1 MATVAAIQRRRT
13 IHHAIEAQSVSHGSN
28 WSSSLSLSLC
38 SVLEQDFTIEEEEN
52 PPRFRSQLTGR
63 ATQPIRVAQQVR
75 VETVR
80 ISWPTRGDGVSIRWP
95 MFFVFE
101 FLRAARSFA
110 AKTFIPRPGWIA
122 RLTPVFGFRDRR
134 GASFFVKK
142 VAISPGSDV
151 KWKIDRGK
159 LGWREFARTFSIN
172 FVNICGPLNENI
184 S

>member
-28 WSSSLSLSLC
+28 WSSSLSLSPSVPFSSKIPRSRKKRTHRVSVRSWPGVRHNRSVSRNKFVSKRFVLAGRRGGMGSLYVGQCSLC
-38 SVLEQDFTIEEEEN
+38 SSFSVLRGALRLRLLFPGQDELPDWLPF
-52 PPRFRSQLTGR
+52 S
-63 ATQPIRVAQQVR
+63 V
-75 VETVR
+75 
-80 ISWPTRGDGVSIRWP
+80 
-95 MFFVFE
+95 
-101 FLRAARSFA
+101 
-110 AKTFIPRPGWIA
+110 
-122 RLTPVFGFRDRR
+122 RDRR
-134 GASFFVKK
+134 GASFLVKK